1 MPARTK
7 LLARTTLIACV
18 AAAALPGA
26 ASAAN
31 VSASGANLT
40 FNAASHEAN
49 DVIVQKLASSYRVS
63 DNANTLSVGAG
74 CSSLNTHQADC
85 PLGTI
90 TLVKVN
96 LFDQDD
102 LARMVGVFN
111 TQVFGGRGTDRLTG
125 GGGNDV
131 LNTGAG
137 VDDRLFGSDGNDTLD
152 GTPGS
157 MPQALF
163 GGAGN
168 DIIKSGDQPGDGTFV
183 GFFSQLD
190 GGPGT
195 DTMTGSTANELFL
208 GGPGNDTMNGGSGGS
223 SGFGGDSIDV
233 VRYDDHAAGV
243 TVTTG
248 DGIANDGNATDGAA
262 GARDKAL
269 QMEGIIGGPAADNLT
284 GSAVVDALYGLG
296 GQDTIVGGAG
306 SDQLCGDGFFFVS
319 EETNNWPGNCTASP
333 GTDGNDNLNGSDGND
348 SLMGLGGADSLTGG
362 PGTDTA
368 SWQDK
373 NASVAITLGSGPD
386 GLVDADPGTIGNQ
399 SENDTAG
406 ADIENAVGG
415 SGNDTITGSASAN
428 VLMGGVG
435 QDTLGGVG
443 GDDSLCGD
451 SSPFLLFLGTPFALN
466 CTSGIGSVG
475 ATSAD
480 TLNGGAGD
488 DRLFGHQGPDVLNG
502 EAGIDIASYA
512 EKPAGGAGAGVVV
525 TIDGVANDGL
535 PDEDLATGGSQPE
548 GDNVSTENVL
558 GSQNNDTL
566 TGDAGSNALSGGEGT
581 DTLNGQGGNDVLDP
595 GNGAGDIVNGGAGF
609 DYGTYAGFGL
619 FFGGVTITLDGVADD
634 GPTFSG
640 QNDNIKADV
649 EGALGTA
656 SGDTL
661 RGPATATANT
671 LVGYGGSDTLDGKLG
686 NDSLTGGPGPDTLT
700 GDDGNDVLSM
710 ADGEIDTGDCGGGT
724 DRVTYD
730 DTIETPTNCETL
742 EPLATSSASLSV
754 ADPTSSAFRAMERT
768 VRSMVAAARG

>member
-1 MPARTK
+1 MLARTRR
-7 LLARTTLIACV
+7 LARTTLIACV

-40 FNAASHEAN
+40 FNAASHEPN
-49 DVIVQKLASSYRVS
+49 DVIIQKLASSYRVS

-74 CSSLNTHQADC
+74 CSSLNAHQADC

-111 TQVFGGRGTDRLTG
+111 SQVFGGRGTDRLTG
-125 GGGNDV
+125 GDGNDL
-131 LNTGAG
+131 LNSGAG
-137 VDDRLFGSDGNDTLD
+137 VDDRLFGGDGQDTLD
-152 GTPGS
+152 GTAGS
-157 MPQALF
+157 VPQALF

-168 DIIKSGDQPGDGTFV
+168 DIIKSGDVQGDSFFV

-195 DTMTGSTANELFL
+195 DTMTGSSANELFL
-208 GGPGNDTMNGGSGGS
+208 GGPGNDTMTGGSGGS
-223 SGFGGDSIDV
+223 SGFGGGGDAIDV

-269 QMEGIIGGPAADNLT
+269 QMEAIIGGPAADNLT
-284 GSAVVDALYGLG
+284 GSAVADTLYGLS
-296 GQDTIVGGAG
+296 GQDTLVGGAD
-306 SDQLCGDGFFFVS
+306 SDELCGDGIAFAS
-319 EETNNWPGNCTASP
+319 EDTNSFPASCTANP
-333 GTDGNDNLNGSDGND
+333 GTDANDNLNGADGND
-348 SLMGLGGADSLTGG
+348 VLMGLGGADSLTGG

-368 SWQDK
+368 TWQDK
-373 NASVAITLGSGPD
+373 SASVAITLGAGPD

-406 ADIENAVGG
+406 ADIENAIAG
-415 SGNDTITGSASAN
+415 SDNDTVTGSASAN
-428 VLMGGVG
+428 VLMGGEG
-435 QDTLGGVG
+435 QDTLAGLG
-443 GDDSLCGD
+443 GDDALCGD
-451 SSPFLLFLGTPFALN
+451 SSPFLLFLAPPFALN
-466 CTSGIGSVG
+466 CTQGIGFGG

-512 EKPAGGAGAGVVV
+512 DKPAGVVV
-525 TIDGVANDGL
+525 TIDGVANDGVADDD
-535 PDEDLATGGSQPE
+535 PIAGTQPE
-548 GDNVSTENVL
+548 NDNVSTENVI
-558 GSQNNDTL
+558 GTQTNDTL
-566 TGDAGSNALSGGEGT
+566 TGDAGPNALSGGEGT

-595 GNGAGDIVNGGAGF
+595 GNGASDIVNGGAGF
-609 DYGTYAGFGL
+609 DYGTYAGFGI
-619 FFGGVTITLDGVADD
+619 FGGSGVTITLDGVADD
-634 GPTFSG
+634 GPMFSG

-661 RGPATATANT
+661 RGPATTTDNT
-671 LVGYGGSDTLDGKLG
+671 LVGYGGSDTLYGKLG
-686 NDSLTGGPGPDTLT
+686 ND
-700 GDDGNDVLSM
+700 
-710 ADGEIDTGDCGGGT
+710 
-724 DRVTYD
+724 
-730 DTIETPTNCETL
+730 
-742 EPLATSSASLSV
+742 
-754 ADPTSSAFRAMERT
+754 
-768 VRSMVAAARG
+768 